1 MKIVVDVYS
10 NVHYTSYINN
20 ARRVDF
26 ESYRVVTL
34 QHQSDF
40 RKFRR
45 DTMSRSFKTNG
56 KHISESG
63 EFLLK
68 RRGKGKG
75 SQKLVQ
81 VKLRDEKHGITTVDF
96 EEPKTKTNYR
106 DIEDN
111 DYAYMM

>member
-1 MKIVVDVYS
+1 
-10 NVHYTSYINN
+10 
-20 ARRVDF
+20 
-26 ESYRVVTL
+26 
-34 QHQSDF
+34 
-40 RKFRR
+40 
-45 DTMSRSFKTNG
+45 MSRSFKTNG

-81 VKLRDEKHGITTVDF
+81 VKLRDEKHGIAVVDF